1 MAIKVN
7 GKISSVKTARGKKLS
22 DVLSAKQQT
31 VETEKGNVKE
41 IKEYK
46 LVAEIT
52 HAEPRKNSSGIYAGD
67 YFYVL
72 SIKPLVSGFENIRTL
87 YCSKQKLLD
96 PTV

>member
-1 MAIKVN
+1 MTIKVN
-7 GKISSVKTARGKKLS
+7 GKVSKVKTARGKNLS

-31 VETEKGNVKE
+31 VETEKSSVKE

-52 HAEPRKNSSGIYAGD
+52 HVETRKNSSGSYAGD

-72 SIKPLVSGFENIRTL
+72 SIKPVVAGFENVRVL
-87 YCSKQKLLD
+87 YFSKQKMLD